1 MISRSKQYL
10 FRATRFSL
18 LCILAWVC
26 LVGQLLLA
34 RADDG
39 LRAVDNTYE
48 VQFASS
54 IAFHL
59 DTETDN
65 PIAEVT
71 LYYRRE
77 GEGVTVMVPIS
88 VSPSDTSFSHTWE
101 LEPGEVPVG
110 ERIEYEW
117 RVVDTAGNKLRT
129 SPLQLE
135 YADDRFDWQR
145 IAEDNIILFWYGSS
159 ASEARRLLGYA
170 LESLARLQEEM
181 GVVLD
186 EPVRIYAYRSKSDM
200 SLALPRQSD
209 AYDDRILTLG
219 VVVDDATLLLLG
231 THSEVAGTI
240 SHELSHIVVGLAT
253 DNPYTAIPRWLD
265 EGLAMYAEGELPAGN
280 RRALQSAIERD
291 QLISVRSLSGYT
303 GDPAQVDLF
312 YGEVYSL
319 VDYLLQSYGTD
330 KMTQLLNAFTE
341 GITQEEALQRVY
353 GFGVDELDARWRQ
366 GLGLQA
372 RTTPSPSAPV
382 SSRPVQRPSIPCP
395 FALLGA
401 FGTVVVAVTLER
413 KRAGTP

>member
-1 MISRSKQYL
+1 MTNRSKRSRL
-10 FRATRFSL
+10 RAARFGL
-18 LCILAWVC
+18 LCIIGWLC
-26 LVGQLLLA
+26 FLGQLLA
-34 RADDG
+34 QSAEDG
-39 LRAVDNTYE
+39 LRVVENTYQ
-48 VQFASS
+48 VQFASGITFGLQVEADS
-54 IAFHL
+54 
-59 DTETDN
+59 E
-65 PIAEVT
+65 IAEVT

-88 VSPSDTSFSHTWE
+88 VSPGDRSFSHTWE

-110 ERIEYEW
+110 EGLEYEW
-117 RVVDTAGNKLRT
+117 RVADTDGDELRT
-129 SPLQLE
+129 SPLELE

-145 IAEDNIILFWYGSS
+145 LAEDNIILFWYGSS
-159 ASEARRLLGYA
+159 ESEARRLLDYA

-181 GVVLD
+181 GVVLR

-231 THSEVAGTI
+231 PHSEVAGTI
-240 SHELSHIVVGLAT
+240 AHELSHIVVGLAT
-253 DNPYTAIPRWLD
+253 DNPYSAIPRWLD
-265 EGLAMYAEGELPAGN
+265 EGLSMYSEGDLPAGN

-319 VDYLLQSYGTD
+319 VDYLLQSYGAD

-353 GFGVDELDARWRQ
+353 GFGINELDARWRQ
-366 GLGLQA
+366 SLGLQP
-372 RTTPSPSAPV
+372 RETPSPPAPV
-382 SSRPVQRPSIPCP
+382 SSRPIQRPSIPCP
-395 FALLGA
+395 VALLGA
-401 FGTVVVAVTLER
+401 VGGVAAVALEK
-413 KRAGTP
+413 KRARTP